1 MMKRTFLDRVRVERQ
16 VLTLVNNAFPSASLN
31 GLTEVAISRWV
42 NKNSSIPVEV
52 SDLVLNISKRA
63 RLDIDASRDVFVDG
77 ELEHLNTTIDYI
89 DELKKNLLI
98 GELEC

>member
-42 NKNSSIPVEV
+42 NKNGSMPVEV
-52 SDLVLNISKRA
+52 SDLVLRISKRA
-63 RLDIDASRDVFVDG
+63 RFDVDASRDVFVDG
-77 ELEHLNTTIDYI
+77 ELENASLTSDYI
-89 DELKKNLLI
+89 L
-98 GELEC
+98 ELENILMT

>member
-42 NKNSSIPVEV
+42 NKNDSIPVEV
-52 SDLVLNISKRA
+52 SDLVLRISKRA
-63 RLDIDASRDVFVDG
+63 RLDVDASRDVFSAG
-77 ELEHLNTTIDYI
+77 ELKNSSLTSGYI
-89 DELKKNLLI
+89 L
-98 GELEC
+98 ELENILMMN

>member
-1 MMKRTFLDRVRVERQ
+1 VRVERQ

-42 NKNSSIPVEV
+42 NKNGSIPVEV

-63 RLDIDASRDVFVDG
+63 RLDIDASRDVFFGG
-77 ELEHLNTTIDYI
+77 ELELESSVDSYI
-89 DELKKNLLI
+89 DVLKIRCTL
-98 GELEC
+98 GF

>member
-42 NKNSSIPVEV
+42 NKNGSIPVEV

-63 RLDIDASRDVFVDG
+63 RLDIDASRDVFFGG
-77 ELEHLNTTIDYI
+77 ELELESSVDSYI
-89 DELKKNLLI
+89 DVLKIRCTL
-98 GELEC
+98 GF